1 MNKTKLAQAI
11 RDKAF
16 EVRNDMDIYPK
27 TPEAEQQ
34 LRDACDLLVMLS
46 RLVEG
51 RPLDEVFTPTCFGS
65 NTGIGAAILDGRGT
79 NR

>member
-16 EVRNDMDIYPK
+16 EVRNDMDIHPK

-51 RPLDEVFTPTCFGS
+51 RPLDEVFTPTCFRS